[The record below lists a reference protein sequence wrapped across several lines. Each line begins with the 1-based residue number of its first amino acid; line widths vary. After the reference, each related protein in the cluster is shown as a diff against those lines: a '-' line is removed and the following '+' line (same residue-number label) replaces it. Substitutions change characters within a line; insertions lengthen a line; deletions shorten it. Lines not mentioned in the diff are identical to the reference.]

1 MQWKLYSIAKKR
13 GTIRHQKHKN
23 LPSEQGALMRLT
35 VPLTVLKRINAE
47 SPTEQ
52 GALMRLTVPL
62 TVLKRINAET
72 PNEQGALMRLTVQLI
87 VFEETTLQAEA
98 NAGVCRDKTAS

>member
-1 MQWKLYSIAKKR
+1 
-13 GTIRHQKHKN
+13 
-23 LPSEQGALMRLT
+23 MRLT

-47 SPTEQ
+47 
-52 GALMRLTVPL
+52 
-62 TVLKRINAET
+62 N